1 MKPRP
6 QPRISPL
13 ALSLALAIL
22 AANAQA
28 GEGTVTHGSAEI
40 SRDANG
46 NTTIRQNSSRAIINW
61 NDFSINAG
69 KWMQFLQPGKDSA
82 VLNRVLGG
90 DPSRIFGEIRANGQ
104 VFVINPNG
112 VVIGPT
118 GVIQAAAFMA
128 STLDVDPNA
137 FMAGNPLRFS
147 GDSHSAI
154 RNLGFIRTTAGDVIL
169 VGRSVENAGG
179 IEAGQGRAALI
190 AANAV
195 RLDPQ
200 GGNIVVEAGLD
211 GGGTGVDNS
220 GTIRAAQAQ
229 LSAAGGNVYALAI
242 NAGGTI
248 EATGVENR
256 DGRILLTSG
265 GGDIRVD
272 GTLKARNADG
282 SGGTILVGG
291 DKQGRNPEI
300 PNAGNVTVGANALLD
315 ADAGTQGDGG
325 KVVVWSDGRTDF
337 AGHISARGGA
347 EGGDGGFAE
356 VSGKYLVMNGLADLR
371 AAHGTFGTL
380 LLDPDDIVIDT
391 DLAAGGNHVTGSTSY
406 LSAADIAT
414 QLGLGNLTVNTASAN
429 TAAGN
434 ITLQGSQTWTL
445 ADRTGTLDLIASNDF
460 ILNTSLSIT
469 SDTTGNPGDPS
480 GAAGASI
487 NKTVGGLTVY
497 AGRDIILN
505 GSFSANYR
513 VTGGAGG
520 SSAALTWVGGNGG
533 SVSLTR
539 GAIDFTAT
547 RNILLNGSIGFYVRS
562 DGGVG
567 GQSTGTNPTQV
578 GGNGGWASQ
587 VGSSASFTAGGDI
600 TVAPSASFT
609 GQAEAHG
616 GSAGAASPNASGGAG
631 GFAVGNGMG
640 IQFSA
645 GGTFTQSLGSTMST
659 NAIGR
664 GGHGSSF
671 PAGGLGGGSGGGTA
685 TVLGSPIT
693 INAKNAILNGD
704 ISKAMSLQGGAAAP
718 GSNGGSVSSST
729 LGNLQV
735 NTSTGGGGN
744 IILGGNINGTASL
757 TNGSNSGSNTGGV
770 ASSSGSTFAFNADN
784 DLIGNSATVNT
795 PYTLFMSAGHS
806 LLLNGGSLSAGNLGS
821 QPLTLVADTAY
832 PSSPNYG
839 TGEIRLTG
847 TSLIAANGVSIWGVS
862 RALINLGSYTPSSWG
877 TSPEWRG
884 FPGFQPGVHCK
895 LGCLGGTLTITA
907 DDKSMTYGDSA
918 FPAFTASYAGFV
930 NGDTASVV
938 SGLQFNTTATLG
950 SNVGTYVIT
959 PFGATAPL
967 YYTLSYV
974 NGTLTI
980 NPASLIVRVNDAS
993 KVYGAALP
1001 AFTTSVTGLVNG
1013 DSAASVVTA
1022 NPTTGAA
1029 IGSNAGVYQIAP
1041 NAVLLSGN
1049 YVLSE
1054 INGTLTISAAPL
1066 TVTAN
1071 DASRAYG
1078 DANPAFTTS
1087 ATGLVNGDSAASAY
1101 KANPTTSATVGS
1113 NVGIYD
1119 IAPNAVLLSG
1129 NYVLSQVNGKL
1140 TITAATLHVAAD
1152 DKSKVYGAALPALT
1166 VTVTGGPASAVSF
1179 APTVNATAGSNV
1191 GSYTITP
1198 NATLN
1203 NGNYVL
1209 TQSNGT
1215 LTVTAAPL
1223 TITAGNASRTYGDA
1237 NPAFTTS
1244 VTGLVNGDSATSVFT
1259 ANPTTSATLGSN
1271 AGIYAIAPN
1280 AALLSGNYVLSQ
1292 VNGKLTVNR
1301 AVLTVTADDA
1311 SRVYGDGNPAFTTS
1325 ASGFKNG
1332 DSAASIYKANPTTTA
1347 SVGSNVGVYQLS
1359 PGAVLL
1365 SGNYVLSQVD
1375 GKLTITP
1382 APLRFSVNDA
1392 RRVYGSANP
1401 AFTSSLIGLRNGDSP
1416 NDVLSVAYRTDATR
1430 DSNVGNYNLNGTATL
1445 AGSKSGNY
1453 ALLNPTSQALFTID
1467 PATLTVRIVSAST
1480 VRGDTPGAVQRS
1492 SSDYNAQQPAG
1503 TIRYTTDYASQ
1514 YGTTDTVKWTVS
1526 GFGGNDFT
1534 LTGAPGFAGDG
1545 VTSPLQATPG
1555 SVKTSSNYV
1564 LKFDFGNPANWL
1576 TTRNPT
1582 ITVNIAD
1589 LFALSQTVDY
1599 ISPVFLF
1606 NGLRGTYASQNNL
1619 DLRGLFGGT
1628 AWSWSVNPF
1637 ALDKMSILAHG
1648 PASGS
1653 IPGDPYGPYDFSY
1666 DPNGGL
1672 LQLVGVSPGVTQG
1685 LTKQQLLMTMGPGVP
1700 LLTKDGSPKVPIN
1713 IPPFTPMIFGLPVVF
1728 TSQINDIVS
1737 AYLRGTGQPST
1748 PGDANNW
1755 LMTRGNDPAAYGTIL
1770 PYLMNWLQDYESRM
1784 AVSKDLAHLN
1794 ALIASDAWRNPLF
1807 SWSYKISFLDPL
1819 AKRVGFSFIG
1829 SMVDIAAYATQL
1841 RDFIQSKYPSPTV
1854 ADQGLYDYIMAKLQN
1869 DRITAA
1875 DKAITAY
1882 KDWKREAEERK
1893 NNKMPTLMSLF
1904 DLGESPPDELII
1916 AAQTGAGGFS
1926 GDPVALQQVLTAA
1939 GTTMAGFAGGG
1950 ALAANLTNIS
1960 VGIATNLA
1968 RGITTSTTGAAAGA
1982 FTGPAIII
1990 TTALQVAVQGILKIA
2005 HDANFEKNL
2014 RKAADETRQSRSFTS
2029 LMHGEGGKGEAIAG
2043 ATMASLAGLLSQGS
2057 SGGAYAAVSNPPIS
2071 VIVDPMVLNPTPIQV
2086 RPNTIIVV
2094 PSSGGSPTPIQPPPP
2109 ASSRPQISEPATGLR
2124 LQSLENKRTEIG
2136 PPTMIQ
2142 LRGVPER
2149 KAPPSTLGPIE
2160 KQLMPT
2166 ERPRPSYTDPNL
2178 RVVPTES
2185 VPEKQPQQPQKTAP
2199 ASPQTQTPAPLPGHR
2214 LQSLTNKRK

>member
-1013 DSAASVVTA
+1013 DSA
-1022 NPTTGAA
+1022 
-1029 IGSNAGVYQIAP
+1029 
-1041 NAVLLSGN
+1041 
-1049 YVLSE
+1049 
-1054 INGTLTISAAPL
+1054 
-1066 TVTAN
+1066 
-1071 DASRAYG
+1071 
-1078 DANPAFTTS
+1078 
-1087 ATGLVNGDSAASAY
+1087 
-1101 KANPTTSATVGS
+1101 
-1113 NVGIYD
+1113 
-1119 IAPNAVLLSG
+1119 
-1129 NYVLSQVNGKL
+1129 
-1140 TITAATLHVAAD
+1140 
-1152 DKSKVYGAALPALT
+1152 
-1166 VTVTGGPASAVSF
+1166 
-1179 APTVNATAGSNV
+1179 
-1191 GSYTITP
+1191 
-1198 NATLN
+1198 
-1203 NGNYVL
+1203 
-1209 TQSNGT
+1209 
-1215 LTVTAAPL
+1215 
-1223 TITAGNASRTYGDA
+1223 
-1237 NPAFTTS
+1237 
-1244 VTGLVNGDSATSVFT
+1244 TSVFT